1 MEFANPNN
9 HMNTINKLLLA
20 GLLGCSAFGAS
31 AQGTAFTY
39 QGRLDDGAS
48 PANGSY
54 DLTFA
59 LYDAASGGSQVGGV
73 FTNAAAGVSNG
84 LFTVTL
90 DFGNQFP
97 GADRW
102 LEIGVR
108 TNGADLFSILEPRQ
122 PLTATP
128 YAVTAGGVSTAAQL
142 NASNLSSGTVADTR
156 LSGNVAL
163 RSGGNTFT
171 GNQAVN
177 GDLNLNG
184 VLNLNTPP
192 YPGVTAF
199 LRARPGDNLPLAV
212 QGTNGV
218 NLLLVFTNG
227 QVNIAGDLFVGGK
240 VTGSGAVLSGS
251 VGIGTASASQLL
263 QVGSGATP
271 NSQGMISLASRS
283 GTGAAARTWEIG
295 VPETDNDVTGPG
307 YSFVINDTQNGASPE
322 LMVKYGS
329 GNVGIG
335 TTNPAAKLDVSGDI
349 LGTGRLNINSAGFGD
364 VTALVRARS
373 GDNLPFVVQDS
384 GGTNLLRVSEKG
396 ETIVDGTMF
405 ARARP
410 GDSVAFAAQ
419 NSLAENLLTVSTN
432 GAVDALSLVV
442 KRNAEIGGEITT
454 TAINLTS
461 DRNAKEEFKPVD
473 ARAVLDKVAQ
483 LPITEWQY
491 KANGD
496 TRHIGPMAQDFHAAF
511 GVGRDERHITSV
523 DADGVALAAIQGLN
537 HKLEDKTR
545 EVEALKRS
553 VAELR
558 DLVNRLMPSS
568 ARGSLSNP

>member
-184 VLNLNTPP
+184 VLNLNTPA

-212 QGTNGV
+212 QGTNGA

-283 GTGAAARTWEIG
+283 GTGGAARTWEIG

-419 NSLAENLLTVSTN
+419 NSLAENLLTVFTN
-432 GAVDALSLVV
+432 GSVDAQSLVV
-442 KRNAEIGGEITT
+442 KRNADIGGEITT